1 MPPARPAR
9 HVPPPP
15 DRALTA
21 VAREVM
27 VGTHGAAVRRAL
39 DDTNVI
45 REVIS
50 RLGPLEREMLPDV
63 GPTVDALA
71 DRVANLATTLHRLD
85 LDVSGGT
92 LGGLDQ
98 RIANLKAES
107 ASPERDRTL
116 QLLERQRT
124 SLHDLLVRRQTLLA
138 QLDSAGL
145 ALQNL
150 KLDLLKLRSAGVSAA
165 IGGEF
170 TATQEARSVQRDIG
184 RIIEVA
190 DDLRD
195 IGKP

>member
-1 MPPARPAR
+1 M
-9 HVPPPP
+9 
-15 DRALTA
+15 
-21 VAREVM
+21 M
-27 VGTHGAAVRRAL
+27 GTHGAAVRRAL
-39 DDTNVI
+39 DDTSVI
-45 REVIS
+45 REVIG

-71 DRVANLATTLHRLD
+71 ERVANLATTLHRLD

-92 LGGLDQ
+92 LGNLDQ
-98 RIANLKAES
+98 RIANIKAE
-107 ASPERDRTL
+107 ATSPERDRTL

-165 IGGEF
+165 IGGELS
-170 TATQEARSVQRDIG
+170 ATQEARSVQKDIG
-184 RIIEVA
+184 RIMEVA